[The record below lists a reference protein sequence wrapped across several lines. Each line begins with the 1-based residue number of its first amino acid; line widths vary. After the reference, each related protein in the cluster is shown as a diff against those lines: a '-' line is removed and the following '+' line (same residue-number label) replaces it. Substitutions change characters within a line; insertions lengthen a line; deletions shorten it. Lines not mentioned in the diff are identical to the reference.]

1 MASQVKLV
9 YPSMKKEWVRT
20 RIRRLVPGA
29 YEWAAVLLSRRN
41 DARYRRLQ
49 GKLFEGLAGLADKP
63 FHVEIET
70 INKCNSTC
78 AFCPVNRDA
87 DPRTRQVM
95 SEALFHRIIDELA
108 DWGYDRVVNLFSNNE
123 PFLDKRIFAF
133 AEYTRAK
140 LPDAFIQIISNGTAL
155 NIDKAERILPFLSR
169 MVINNYGTDYTL
181 HDNVRAIIEHLNA
194 KRPELAGKLVV
205 GLRRLNEFKS
215 NRGGSAPNRKPRTAS
230 YDSRCAYPFFQM
242 VIRPDGKVSLCCN
255 DALGQVTLGD
265 VDADSIR
272 AVWTSEAYREVR
284 RTMARGRGGIEL
296 CASCDNLS
304 WAKPKRIAKAVK
316 DASFTA

>member
-1 MASQVKLV
+1 MTSQVKLV
-9 YPSMKKEWVRT
+9 YPSMRKEWVRE

-29 YEWAAVLLSRRN
+29 YEWAVVLLSRRN

-49 GKLFEGLAGLADKP
+49 GDLFEGLARIADKP
-63 FHVEIET
+63 FHIEIET

-78 AFCPVNRDA
+78 AFCPVNRHA
-87 DPRTRQVM
+87 DPWPRQVM

-133 AEYTRAK
+133 AEYARAK

-155 NIDKAERILPFLSR
+155 NVEKAERILPFLSR
-169 MVINNYGTDYTL
+169 MVINNYGTRYVL
-181 HDNVRAIIEHLNA
+181 HNNVRTIVDHLNA
-194 KRPELAGKLVV
+194 NRPELAGKLVV
-205 GLRRLNEFKS
+205 GLRRLSEFKTH
-215 NRGGSAPNRKPRTAS
+215 RGGTAPNRKPKTAT
-230 YDSRCAYPFFQM
+230 YNSRCAYPFFQM

-265 VDADSIR
+265 VDAGSIR
-272 AVWTSEAYREVR
+272 EVWSSEEYQEVR
-284 RTMARGRGGIEL
+284 RTMIEGRGGIEL
-296 CASCDNLS
+296 CAGCDNLS
-304 WAKPKRIAKAVK
+304 WAKPKRIAKAVE